1 MITAKKNFRQSFTL
15 IWAILLSGG
24 LSAEEVATK
33 DKELTSGSTRQLPV
47 IAIIGTGDMGDSLG
61 PKFAE
66 LGYTVVYGSRDPQGD
81 KAQGVAKATGT
92 DVRVLNQ
99 RDAAQAGDIVVLAVP
114 WPAMETV
121 AQNLGSLDGKIV
133 IDISFPHQQADDG
146 YYESMVETS
155 SAEMIQQW
163 NPGAHVFKTF
173 ALQAS
178 YVIDD
183 PGVVG
188 GPVTIP
194 IAGNDRQSK
203 ELIAD
208 LIVKMGHDPVDAG
221 PLRLSRELEA
231 MQRLYGVPFFQRRTA
246 AWEFYFRRSYY
257 WECIW
262 QDDWSAPV
270 SDAKNLPQMPETQG
284 EPIECPGTR

>member
-1 MITAKKNFRQSFTL
+1 MNTTKFLILTVILVCSFGV
-15 IWAILLSGG
+15 S
-24 LSAEEVATK
+24 
-33 DKELTSGSTRQLPV
+33 LTSSAQMPEPKPV
-47 IAIIGTGDMGDSLG
+47 VAIIGTGDMGDSLG
-61 PKFAE
+61 PRFAE
-66 LGYTVVYGSRDPQGD
+66 LGYTVVFGSRDPDGE
-81 KAQGVAKATGT
+81 KAQYVANQTGPNALVT
-92 DVRVLNQ
+92 TQ
-99 RDAAQAGDIVVLAVP
+99 KEAAQAGDIVILAVP

-146 YYESMVETS
+146 YYESMVDTS

-163 NPGAHVFKTF
+163 NPGARVMKTF

-183 PGVVG
+183 PDVVG
-188 GPVTIP
+188 GPVSIP
-194 IAGNDRQSK
+194 MASDDREAK
-203 ELIAD
+203 EQIAD
-208 LIVKMGHDPVDAG
+208 IIVAMGLDPIDAG

-262 QDDWSAPV
+262 EDDWSDPV
-270 SDAKNLPQMPETQG
+270 SDADDLAQIPETQG
-284 EPIECPGTR
+284 KPRPCPATQ

>member
-1 MITAKKNFRQSFTL
+1 MKTIKLGVVVFL
-15 IWAILLSGG
+15 VGLSGMA
-24 LSAEEVATK
+24 LAD
-33 DKELTSGSTRQLPV
+33 DKPV

-66 LGYTVVYGSRDPQGD
+66 LGYEVVYGSRDPEGD
-81 KAQGVAKATGT
+81 KAQGVLAQTGGKSSVT
-92 DVRVLNQ
+92 NQ
-99 RDAAQAGDIVVLAVP
+99 KDAAQAGDIVVLAVP

-121 AQNLGSLDGKIV
+121 AQNLGSLDGKVV
-133 IDISFPHQQADDG
+133 IDISFPHEQGEDG
-146 YYESMVETS
+146 YYVPMLETS
-155 SAEMIQQW
+155 SPEMIQEW
-163 NPGAHVFKTF
+163 NPGARVMKTF

-194 IAGNDRQSK
+194 IAADDNEAK
-203 ELIAD
+203 EEIAKLI
-208 LIVKMGHDPVDAG
+208 IEMGHDPVDAG
-221 PLRLSRELEA
+221 PLRYSRELEA
-231 MQRLYGVPFFQRRTA
+231 MQRLYGVPFFQRRQA

-262 QDDWSAPV
+262 GDDWSAPV
-270 SDAKNLPQMPETQG
+270 ADADKLAQIPETQG
-284 EPIECPGTR
+284 EPMPCPGTRE